1 MVFYACAW
9 ITEMDYARKT
19 DCAIGQSVKEMGCT
33 SKSVLWD
40 NPCSLT
46 TQYSL
51 DDYRKHL
58 QALAIIL
65 YDLNSKPSLYIA

>member
-9 ITEMDYARKT
+9 IAELDYARKT
-19 DCAIGQSVKEMGCT
+19 DCAIGQSVKETDCT

-40 NPCSLT
+40 NPCPLT

-51 DDYRKHL
+51 DNY
-58 QALAIIL
+58 
-65 YDLNSKPSLYIA
+65 